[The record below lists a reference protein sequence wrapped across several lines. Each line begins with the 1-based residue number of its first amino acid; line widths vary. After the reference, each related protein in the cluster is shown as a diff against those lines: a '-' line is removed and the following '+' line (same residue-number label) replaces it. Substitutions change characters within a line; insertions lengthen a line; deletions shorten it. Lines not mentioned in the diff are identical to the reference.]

1 MQHPVTA
8 IVGFK
13 EQGQEVYTVDMRVV
27 SWAESGGTRLTP
39 IKANATKEKITDMMK
54 QSHSLIIPEF
64 KGEP

>member
-1 MQHPVTA
+1 MQHPVTT

-13 EQGQEVYTVDMRVV
+13 EQGQEIYTVDMRVA

-39 IKANATKEKITDMMK
+39 IRANANKEKIGDMIK
-54 QSHSLIIPEF
+54 QSHALIIPEF